1 MDLLVAVAALSA
13 YAYSNL
19 ALRDRQYAPVLRRHG
34 HGRDGR
40 LSLGRFYEERVRSQ
54 ATDLLETVTA
64 ARVES
69 ATRVTD
75 SGPVTVPIAEL
86 DPGDRVRVT
95 PGERVPID
103 GTVIEGTADLD
114 ESVITGESLPVRKG
128 PGETVIGGATLL
140 SEVDEAGENEVDG
153 GDSAGAIVMQ
163 VGEDAESTAD
173 RLAAALWEVQTAT
186 PGIQRF
192 VDKLA
197 TVFVPVVLTLGA
209 IVAGWRL
216 ATGERSPRR
225 CSPD

>member
-13 YAYSNL
+13 YAYSNR
-19 ALRDRQYAPVLRRHG
+19 ARDRQYAPVLRRHG

-40 LSLGRFYEERVRSQ
+40 LARRFYEERVRSQ

-128 PGETVIGGATLL
+128 PA
-140 SEVDEAGENEVDG
+140 
-153 GDSAGAIVMQ
+153 
-163 VGEDAESTAD
+163 
-173 RLAAALWEVQTAT
+173 R
-186 PGIQRF
+186 P
-192 VDKLA
+192 
-197 TVFVPVVLTLGA
+197 
-209 IVAGWRL
+209 
-216 ATGERSPRR
+216 
-225 CSPD
+225 

>member
-19 ALRDRQYAPVLRRHG
+19 ALATGSTHLYYDVTVTVVMVV
-34 HGRDGR
+34 
-40 LSLGRFYEERVRSQ
+40 SLGRFYEERVRSQ

-103 GTVIEGTADLD
+103 GTVIEGPPT
-114 ESVITGESLPVRKG
+114 
-128 PGETVIGGATLL
+128 
-140 SEVDEAGENEVDG
+140 
-153 GDSAGAIVMQ
+153 
-163 VGEDAESTAD
+163 STN
-173 RLAAALWEVQTAT
+173 
-186 PGIQRF
+186 P
-192 VDKLA
+192 
-197 TVFVPVVLTLGA
+197 
-209 IVAGWRL
+209 
-216 ATGERSPRR
+216 
-225 CSPD
+225 